1 MMELEN
7 ELRSPASFQAVKTD
21 SPMTCELT
29 PDLIAKSWRSAMAY
43 VGTSAYTQTLRAALN
58 SAFDQ
63 RYNRK
68 QS

>member
-7 ELRSPASFQAVKTD
+7 EMTSPASFQSVKTD
-21 SPMTCELT
+21 SPMTCEIT
-29 PDLIAKSWRSAMAY
+29 PDFIAKSWRSAMAY
-43 VGTSAYTQTLRAALN
+43 VGTSQYTQTLRAALN
-58 SAFDQ
+58 FAFDQ